1 MRYFTRIGLSDY
13 RPPNGNK
20 EVYGFSASYATRQ
33 NGASALKIAIV
44 WGIVCCYSLEIY
56 LISLK
61 LKFSVRLGYPRRP
74 RAGIQDSGSIIS
86 GTWAKSSEYLYLHLL
101 ESALPV
107 LVNTFVP
114 HATEMKCMH
123 DHSTPRTISRT
134 TFSLRRLSSRLGSWK
149 FRCPAPGLFGVPP
162 M

>member
-1 MRYFTRIGLSDY
+1 MYNRNLVLRLLPARLQQAAILCAISHVSDY
-13 RPPNGNK
+13 RTIGLQTS
-20 EVYGFSASYATRQ
+20 GTRKSTAFRLHTQ
-33 NGASALKIAIV
+33 HAKMGASALKIAIV

-74 RAGIQDSGSIIS
+74 RAGIQDSGSINS

-107 LVNTFVP
+107 LV
-114 HATEMKCMH
+114 H
-123 DHSTPRTISRT
+123 
-134 TFSLRRLSSRLGSWK
+134 
-149 FRCPAPGLFGVPP
+149 LFL
-162 M
+162 MQQK